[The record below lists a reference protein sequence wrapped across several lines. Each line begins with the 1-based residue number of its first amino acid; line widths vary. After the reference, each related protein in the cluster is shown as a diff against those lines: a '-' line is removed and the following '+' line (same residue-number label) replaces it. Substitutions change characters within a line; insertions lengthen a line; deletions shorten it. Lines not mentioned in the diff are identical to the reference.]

1 MLPKSE
7 LPKLLSQLDKKMTET
22 NVVDEFFEGE
32 KA

>member
-1 MLPKSE
+1 MHRFKT
-7 LPKLLSQLDKKMTET
+7 KTGKIAKKMTET